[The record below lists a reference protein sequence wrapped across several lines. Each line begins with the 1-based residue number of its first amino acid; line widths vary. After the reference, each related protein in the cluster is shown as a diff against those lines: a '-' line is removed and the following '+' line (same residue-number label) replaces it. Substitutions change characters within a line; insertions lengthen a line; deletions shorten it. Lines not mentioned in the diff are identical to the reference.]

1 MDKIIPENEMTEVEG
16 RVYINPQTGIDTT
29 NAFIENLRQTQ
40 QANTAQI
47 ADQTQALGTE
57 VPSNLGGLTGGTGY
71 WTSRYQVPQ
80 TNAAVANLR
89 AAAQAKA
96 LNDVLANEQAV
107 WKKRYQ
113 DTYRDYQK
121 RQNEKSNRYY
131 NSLTN
136 PSGGATTGG
145 VDEDTSDSERL
156 YYNENELVL
165 TEPTTTDYGSTS
177 AMNAY
182 NSVTGGGQIPTSSQL
197 SGILVDKNGNRTAIR
212 IYPGE
217 GIEVAGGMS
226 YNKTGARNFLSD
238 WVKNGGQVLNY
249 TGGGNYSTNM
259 LAWDLY

>member
-1 MDKIIPENEMTEVEG
+1 MDILPENERVEFES
-16 RVYINPQTGIDTT
+16 RLYSNPQIGLDESSS
-29 NAFIENLRQTQ
+29 FIEKLRQTQ
-40 QANTAQI
+40 QGNTQQIIQDTAN
-47 ADQTQALGTE
+47 LGTE

-80 TNAAVANLR
+80 TNAAVQNLR
-89 AAAQAKA
+89 AAAQAQA
-96 LNDVLANEQAV
+96 LNDVLANEQAI

-113 DTYRDYQK
+113 NAYRDYQK
-121 RQNEKSNRYY
+121 RQHNRI
-131 NSLTN
+131 NNPTTN
-136 PSGGATTGG
+136 PSGDPTTGG

-165 TEPTTTDYGSTS
+165 PEPSTTDSGSTS

-182 NSVTGGGQIPTSSQL
+182 NAVTGGGQIPTSSQL
-197 SGILVDKNGNRTAIR
+197 SGILVDKDGNRTAIR

-226 YNKTGARNFLSD
+226 YDKTGARNFLSD